1 MNTQVLA
8 YALSQQGKT
17 KKQIA
22 EQLGITERQA
32 RRYIEKQR
40 AIANA
45 DPAAIKAMQA
55 VQSNALPHSFWAKT
69 DGYSVY
75 YKLPNDMQEDGF
87 LDRVADAF
95 ANVPPAPDVSPY
107 QNRRS
112 DLMTVYPVMDMHI
125 GMFAWGKETGG
136 QDYDLENSRHDVF
149 DAFSALDNMTPM
161 GGPAVLIL
169 GGDTLHADD
178 TRNQTPAS
186 GHHLDVDGRHYKVL
200 DVAINTVCWMVDHLA
215 KRHSQVT
222 VRVLRG
228 NHDEH
233 SHIVLTFALAQRY
246 RGNGT
251 VTVDQSPRDLFMMQ
265 HGICMIAAHHG
276 DKSPPQRLIGM
287 IADVCP
293 FWSATRDRHVLTGHI
308 HHDSSKDFPGAK
320 WHSLRAF
327 CPPDAYGAN
336 FAPRRALQAMVFHD
350 KKGLVMTA
358 HEPIW
363 RE

>member
-1 MNTQVLA
+1 MNIQQEA
-8 YALSQQGKT
+8 YRLHGEGMPRAS
-17 KKQIA
+17 IA
-22 EQLGITERQA
+22 ETLGISARQA

-40 AIANA
+40 AIA
-45 DPAAIKAMQA
+45 DPAVVNAMKAA
-55 VQSNALPHSFWAKT
+55 QSNVPPHSFWVK
-69 DGYSVY
+69 DGSHSVY
-75 YKLPNDMQEDGF
+75 YQVPKSDTQDDWLE
-87 LDRVADAF
+87 RVADAF
-95 ANVPPAPDVSPY
+95 ASVPPAPEPKTVWDG
-107 QNRRS
+107 RGE
-112 DLMTVYPVMDMHI
+112 LMTVYPVMDMHI

-136 QDYDLENSRHDVF
+136 QDYDLDNAQCDVF
-149 DAFSALDNMTPM
+149 DAFAALGDLTPM

-200 DVAINTVCWMVDHLA
+200 DTAINTVCWMVDYLA
-215 KRHSQVT
+215 KRHSSVT

-228 NHDEH
+228 NHDVH
-233 SHIVLTFALAQRY
+233 SHMVLTFALDARY
-246 RGNGT
+246 RASET
-251 VTVDQSPRDLFMMQ
+251 VAVDKSPRDLFMMQ

-276 DKSPPQRLIGM
+276 DKSPPQRLVGM

-327 CPPDAYGAN
+327 CPPDAYGAG

>member
-1 MNTQVLA
+1 MNIQQEA
-8 YALSQQGKT
+8 YRLHGEGLSQQAVADK
-17 KKQIA
+17 
-22 EQLGITERQA
+22 LGITKRQA
-32 RRYIEKQR
+32 RRYIETQR
-40 AIANA
+40 AIN
-45 DPAAIKAMQA
+45 DPAVVNAMKAA
-55 VQSNALPHSFWAKT
+55 QSNVPPHSFWVK
-69 DGYSVY
+69 DGTHSVY
-75 YKLPNDMQEDGF
+75 YQVPKQDTKDDF
-87 LDRVADAF
+87 LERVADAF
-95 ANVPPAPDVSPY
+95 ASVPAAPEPKTVLVD
-107 QNRRS
+107 RIE
-112 DLMTVYPVMDMHI
+112 LMTVYPVMDMHI

-136 QDYDLENSRHDVF
+136 QDYDLTNAQHDVF
-149 DAFSALDNMTPM
+149 DAFQELGALTPM

-200 DVAINTVCWMVDHLA
+200 EVAINTICWMVDHLA
-215 KRHSQVT
+215 KRHSRVT

-228 NHDEH
+228 NHDQH
-233 SHIVLTFALAQRY
+233 SHMVLTFALAQRY
-246 RGNGT
+246 RNSGT
-251 VTVDQSPRDLFMMQ
+251 VVIDQSPRDLFMVQ
-265 HGICMIAAHHG
+265 HGNSLIAAHHG

-308 HHDSSKDFPGAK
+308 HHDSTKDFPGAK

-327 CPPDAYGAN
+327 CPPDAYSAG

-350 KKGLVMTA
+350 KKGLVLTA

>member
-1 MNTQVLA
+1 MSKQLEA
-8 YALSQQGKT
+8 WALCQSGLSRAE
-17 KKQIA
+17 IA
-22 EQLGITERQA
+22 SKLGITQRQA

-40 AIANA
+40 AISEA
-45 DPAAIKAMQA
+45 DPATVNAMQA
-55 VQSNALPHSFWAKT
+55 AQSNALPHSFWVKT
-69 DGYSVY
+69 PTHSVY
-75 YKLPNDMQEDGF
+75 YQTPRNDDDF
-87 LDRVADAF
+87 LDRLADAF
-95 ANVPPAPDVSPY
+95 SNVPEAPSVAPHDHGRQS
-107 QNRRS
+107 
-112 DLMTVYPVMDMHI
+112 LMTVYPVMDMHI
-125 GMFAWGKETGG
+125 GMYAWGKETGHD
-136 QDYDLENSRHDVF
+136 DYNLDNAQQDVF
-149 DAFSALDNMTPM
+149 AAFSALDSLTPT

-200 DVAINTVCWMVDHLA
+200 ETAINTVCWMIDHLA
-215 KRHSQVT
+215 RRHSKLT

-233 SHIVLTFALAQRY
+233 SHMVLAFALSQRY
-246 RGNGT
+246 RSSG
-251 VTVDQSPRDLFMMQ
+251 VVEIDKSPRDLFMVQ
-265 HGICMIAAHHG
+265 HGICLIAAHHG
-276 DKSPPQRLIGM
+276 DKSPPQRLVGM

-308 HHDSSKDFPGAK
+308 HHDSSKDLPGAK

-327 CPPDAYGAN
+327 CPPDAYGAG

-350 KKGLVMTA
+350 RKGLIMTA
-358 HEPIW
+358 HEPVW